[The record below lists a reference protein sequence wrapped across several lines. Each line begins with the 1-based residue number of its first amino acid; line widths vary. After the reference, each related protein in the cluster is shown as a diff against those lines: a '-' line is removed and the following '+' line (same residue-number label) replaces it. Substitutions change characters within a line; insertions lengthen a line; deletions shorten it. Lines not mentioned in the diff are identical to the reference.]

1 MKNNNFLFKA
11 IILSAVYWLV
21 DSVIHKFMYS
31 ESEFE
36 FIPDDINELWMR
48 VVIVVLLIS
57 FGKYADFHTKSLLKK
72 EKEKRI
78 IFYATIS
85 SAQHIINNLLNQMQ
99 YFKMKADESNALDD
113 EVNELYIHSM
123 KEGKELF
130 NKLCS
135 VEDLTETKISD
146 SVHSKQ

>member
-11 IILSAVYWLV
+11 IILSVAYWLV
-21 DSVIHKFMYS
+21 DSVIHRFIYS

-36 FIPDDINELWMR
+36 FIPAEINELWMR

-57 FGKYADFHTKSLLKK
+57 FGKYADFHTKILLKK

-78 IFYATIS
+78 IFDATLS
-85 SAQHIINNLLNQMQ
+85 STQHIINNLLNQMQ
-99 YFKMKADESNALDD
+99 YFKMKADESSVFDD
-113 EVNELYIHSM
+113 EVNELYNHSM

-130 NKLCS
+130 DKLCS
-135 VEDLTETKISD
+135 VEELTENNISN